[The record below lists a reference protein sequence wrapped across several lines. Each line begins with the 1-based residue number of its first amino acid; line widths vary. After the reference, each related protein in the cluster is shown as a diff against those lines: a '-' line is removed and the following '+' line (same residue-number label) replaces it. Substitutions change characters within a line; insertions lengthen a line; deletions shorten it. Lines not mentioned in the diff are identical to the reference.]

1 MSGFFA
7 FSCQQ
12 LYLLKLFCVNG
23 IGLPFGETIL
33 TGDNCF
39 GEKDQIP
46 AAIILN
52 IFVRN
57 LNI

>member
-1 MSGFFA
+1 MSGFLQ
-7 FSCQQ
+7 SGCQQ
-12 LYLLKLFCVNG
+12 IYLLKLFCWNG

-33 TGDNCF
+33 TGANCF

-46 AAIILN
+46 AAILN

-57 LNI
+57 LNN